1 MYGGC
6 GTWNK
11 HGTERRPHFH
21 KFGAR
26 LPLIWGC
33 VFYPPGHY
41 DFNLFWILYSYPVD
55 EDIQLMS
62 PGTGTDTGYIRI
74 CLSCMEGEGGR
85 MGGEREGGKAR
96 RV

>member
-1 MYGGC
+1 MGRNEGLTFTNS
-6 GTWNK
+6 G
-11 HGTERRPHFH
+11 PHCR
-21 KFGAR
+21 KFGAACST
-26 LPLIWGC
+26 LLAIMI
-33 VFYPPGHY
+33 
-41 DFNLFWILYSYPVD
+41 FNHFWILYSYPVD